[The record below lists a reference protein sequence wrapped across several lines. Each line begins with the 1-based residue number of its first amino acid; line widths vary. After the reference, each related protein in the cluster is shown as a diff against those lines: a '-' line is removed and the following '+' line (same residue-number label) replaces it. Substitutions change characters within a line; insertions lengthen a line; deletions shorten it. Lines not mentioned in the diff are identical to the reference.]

1 MGTDIVISY
10 DPQASDT
17 QKSTNV
23 TFQIN
28 GATEQYFPEFPAVV
42 LFIGCLVKQCD
53 NLNKKVKISY

>member
-1 MGTDIVISY
+1 MISY